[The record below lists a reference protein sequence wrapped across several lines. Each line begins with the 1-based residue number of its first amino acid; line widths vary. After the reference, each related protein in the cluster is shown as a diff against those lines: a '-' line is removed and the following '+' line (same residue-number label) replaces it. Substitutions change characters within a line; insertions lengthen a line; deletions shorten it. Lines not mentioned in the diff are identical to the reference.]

1 VPLPEPPNASPLGG
15 IRIVECARGIPG
27 PFAAR
32 VLAELGADVVKV
44 ELPTG
49 DPARRRQPVG
59 FATWNRGKRS
69 VVLDPAVP
77 AQRAELDGLLARA
90 DVFVHDLPA
99 PRAAALG
106 LSGADLASRH
116 PHLLVAAVP
125 SYPAD
130 HPRADAEASDSL
142 VQAAE
147 GLMDEQQ
154 GNREGPVY
162 IRLPFPSWCAG
173 LLLLAGIAARL
184 VQRERTGVVAPIA
197 TSLLQGAITPAALFW
212 QRPEHLP
219 EPPLGGFSP
228 IGDMRR
234 GHTLPKIWPDAALS
248 IFECADGRYVQ
259 LAGAVGG
266 WIESAPVLEALA
278 IADQVDL
285 SEVGVTPENHA
296 TWNAV
301 FNTRAGDE
309 WVEILRAHDVPCVIC
324 AELGE
329 VFNSPQASAND
340 YVVSVEDPAQGRLL
354 QAAAPIRIA
363 GFEPTTDVPAP
374 TFGTS
379 EATAIVAEWGE
390 PRQAPT
396 PTGDPDLPPLAGMRA
411 LDFGVAVA
419 GPFGAQCL
427 ADLGADV
434 IKVEPTPGD
443 RSRGLT
449 QFAGSQRG
457 KRALAID
464 LKDEAAREALERLV
478 RGADLVLHNMRLE
491 PAGRLGIDGPGLR
504 ALNPD
509 IAFSH
514 ISAYGTEGPLA
525 GDPGY
530 DPTAQAMTGWETADA
545 GEGMPPIWLRNSV
558 FDVQAGIAASAGA
571 LLALLHRIRNGADAE
586 ARTSLLAVGM
596 ATSSEVAID
605 RAGDPTPV
613 PVLTSDQ
620 TGVSPY
626 ERIYRLLDGWIA
638 VSATE
643 PEQERRLVGV
653 LGYGGL
659 DELTVDDALLALAAG
674 GVPSCRVELD
684 QMDAFFD
691 SPDNRRLGLAATLET
706 TGYGSI
712 DVPAGFWSG
721 GWTAPPQ
728 TIPDFAEHSVEVL
741 AEFGFGAA
749 EIDALLAAGVVV
761 KRAPVEDLH
770 A

>member
-1 VPLPEPPNASPLGG
+1 VPLPESVNTPLGG
-15 IRIVECARGIPG
+15 IRIVEFSRGIPG

-44 ELPTG
+44 ELPAG
-49 DPARRRQPVG
+49 DSTRRRQPVG
-59 FATWNRGKRS
+59 FAVWNRSKRS
-69 VVLDPAVP
+69 VVLDPADP
-77 AQRAELDGLLARA
+77 AQRRSLDDLLARA
-90 DVFVHDLPA
+90 DVFIHDLPA
-99 PRAAALG
+99 SEAAGLG
-106 LSGADLASRH
+106 LSEADLAAAH
-116 PHLLVAAVP
+116 PHLVVATVP
-125 SYPAD
+125 PYPDD
-130 HPRADAEASDSL
+130 HPRRDANFSDAL

-173 LLLLAGIAARL
+173 LLLIAGIAARL
-184 VQRERTGVVAPIA
+184 VQRERTGTVAPIG
-197 TSLLQGAITPAALFW
+197 TSLFQGALTPAALFW

-228 IGDMRR
+228 VGDMRR

-248 IFECADGRYVQ
+248 IFECADRKWVQ

-285 SEVGVTPENHA
+285 SEVGVTPENRSI
-296 TWNAV
+296 WNDV
-301 FNTRAGDE
+301 FHTRTSDE
-309 WVEILRAHDVPCVIC
+309 WVDILRAHDVPCVIC
-324 AELGE
+324 AELGDCFTGE
-329 VFNSPQASAND
+329 QAAAND
-340 YVVSVEDPAQGRLL
+340 YVVTVDDPAQGRLL
-354 QAAAPIRIA
+354 QVAAPIRIVGHGA
-363 GFEPTTDVPAP
+363 KTDVPAP
-374 TFGTS
+374 TLGTT
-379 EATAIVAEWGE
+379 EVADLAAEWGE
-390 PRQAPT
+390 PRRAPEALA
-396 PTGDPDLPPLAGMRA
+396 DPGLAPLAGIRA

-457 KRALAID
+457 KRALAVD
-464 LKDEAAREALERLV
+464 LKSEAARKVLERLV

-491 PAGRLGIDGPGLR
+491 PAARLGIDGPGLR

-530 DPTAQAMTGWETADA
+530 DPTAQAMTGWETANA
-545 GEGMPPIWLRNSV
+545 GDGMPPIWLRNSV
-558 FDVQAGIAASAGA
+558 FDVQAGVAASAGA
-571 LLALLHRIRNGADAE
+571 LLALLHRLRNGAEAE
-586 ARTSLLAVGM
+586 ARTSLLAVGI

-605 RAGDPTPV
+605 RAGKPTPV
-613 PVLTSDQ
+613 PVLAADQ

-626 ERIYRLLDGWIA
+626 ERIYDLRDGWIA
-638 VSATE
+638 VAATE
-643 PEQERRLVGV
+643 P
-653 LGYGGL
+653 
-659 DELTVDDALLALAAG
+659 D
-674 GVPSCRVELD
+674 
-684 QMDAFFD
+684 
-691 SPDNRRLGLAATLET
+691 
-706 TGYGSI
+706 
-712 DVPAGFWSG
+712 
-721 GWTAPPQ
+721 
-728 TIPDFAEHSVEVL
+728 
-741 AEFGFGAA
+741 
-749 EIDALLAAGVVV
+749 
-761 KRAPVEDLH
+761 
-770 A
+770 

>member
-1 VPLPEPPNASPLGG
+1 MPLPEPANAPPLGG

-44 ELPTG
+44 ELPAG

-69 VVLDPAVP
+69 VVLDPEVAE
-77 AQRAELDGLLARA
+77 QRAELDDLLARA

-106 LSGADLASRH
+106 LGTEALVSRH
-116 PHLLVAAVP
+116 PHLIVATVP
-125 SYPAD
+125 AYPAD

-147 GLMDEQQ
+147 GLMDEQM

-173 LLLLAGIAARL
+173 LLLVAGISARL

-248 IFECADGRYVQ
+248 IFECSDGRSVQ

-285 SEVGVTPENHA
+285 SEVGVTPDNHA

-301 FNTRAGDE
+301 FHTRTADE

-324 AELGE
+324 AELGD
-329 VFNSPQASAND
+329 VFSSEQAAAND
-340 YVVSVEDPAQGRLL
+340 YVVTVEDPAQGRLL
-354 QAAAPIRIA
+354 QAAAPIQIA
-363 GFEPTTDVPAP
+363 GFAATTDVPAP
-374 TFGTS
+374 TLGTS
-379 EATAIVAEWGE
+379 EAAAIVAEWGG
-390 PRQAPT
+390 PRSAPEA
-396 PTGDPDLPPLAGMRA
+396 TGDPDLAPLAGMRA

-464 LKDEAAREALERLV
+464 LKDPAAREALERLV
-478 RGADLVLHNMRLE
+478 RGADVVLHNMRLE
-491 PAGRLGIDGPGLR
+491 PAARLGIDGPGLR
-504 ALNPD
+504 ALNPE

-530 DPTAQAMTGWETADA
+530 DPTAQAMTGWETANA

-558 FDVQAGIAASAGA
+558 FDVQAGVAASAGA
-571 LLALLHRIRNGADAE
+571 CLALLHRLRNGADAE
-586 ARTSLLAVGM
+586 ARTSLLAVGI
-596 ATSSEVAID
+596 AASSEVAID
-605 RAGDPTPV
+605 RAGNPTPA
-613 PVLTSDQ
+613 PVLSSDQ
-620 TGVSPY
+620 TGVSPF
-626 ERIYRLLDGWIA
+626 ERIYQLRDGWVA
-638 VSATE
+638 VSASE
-643 PEQERRLVGV
+643 SEEERRVVGV

-659 DELTVDDALLALAAG
+659 DELSVDDALLALAAV
-674 GVPSCRVELD
+674 GVPACRVELD
-684 QMDAFFD
+684 QMNAFFD
-691 SPDNRRLGLAATLET
+691 SPDNQRLGLARTLET

-721 GWTAPPQ
+721 GWAERPQ
-728 TIPDFAEHSVEVL
+728 SIPDFAEHSVEVL
-741 AEFGFGAA
+741 GELGFADAEV
-749 EIDALLAAGVVV
+749 EALLARGVVV